1 MMIYEE
7 IKRVIN
13 EISSSLEMVGFLD
26 GLNACAIIYCRKYYP
41 EEIQITESGE
51 SKISVLGMSKYL
63 NSEVNCG

>member
-1 MMIYEE
+1 MMVYEE

-13 EISSSLEMVGFLD
+13 EISSGLEMAGFLD
-26 GLNACAIIYCRKYYP
+26 GLNACAIIYCRKYHP